1 MNRLARKVAQIRAWI
16 RSVEAPVDWPA
27 GFVLAMFR
35 TRPADPGAWLA
46 RWVFP
51 HLWIRPKLLRGL
63 WLRMDPSRL
72 SHFVI
77 YEEIFMEGMYDL
89 RRLTFEPDVI
99 VDCGA
104 FEGYFSLLAR
114 SQFASARIIAFEPN
128 AENFGGLLANVR
140 ANRLTI
146 DARRAAVSTTDGEA
160 AFSGEGCGGRLIAGG
175 HAGTV
180 RVPVT
185 DLRRVLTELAPHR
198 LLLKLDVEGEEA
210 TLLPELLPVLPQ
222 TCAVFFEWH
231 HGEASYAAVADR
243 LTMHGFVTSRLRT
256 NRVDDGTVFIDAF
269 AQRS

>member
-1 MNRLARKVAQIRAWI
+1 MNRFARKAAQIRAWI
-16 RSVEAPVDWPA
+16 RSVDAPGDWPA

-35 TRPADPGAWLA
+35 TRPADPNAWLT
-46 RWVFP
+46 RWIFP
-51 HLWIRPKLLRGL
+51 HVWLRPKLLHGL

-89 RRLTFEPDVI
+89 RRLTFEPDAI

-114 SQFASARIIAFEPN
+114 AHFASAPIIAFEPN
-128 AENFGGLLANVR
+128 ADNFDGLIANVR
-140 ANRLTI
+140 ANQLTI
-146 DARRAAVSTTDGEA
+146 DARCAAVSTTDGEA
-160 AFSGEGCGGRLIAGG
+160 AFEGHGCGGRLSAGG
-175 HAGTV
+175 EAAV

-185 DLRRVLTELAPHR
+185 DLRRVLKEMAPHR

-222 TCAVFFEWH
+222 TCAIFFEWH

-243 LTMHGFVTSRLRT
+243 LTTHGFATSRLRT
-256 NRVDDGTVFIDAF
+256 NRVDDSTVFIDAF